1 MLQLEFVVELLMSD
15 KNHAKEQPADVNV
28 VGHMEVG
35 SILGDPHA
43 VSLKH
48 VEVMG
53 PKNTWTQCSLN
64 YDYEEHTYKENHT
77 DCITARKQETSSL
90 GKKLLG

>member
-1 MLQLEFVVELLMSD
+1 MLQLEFVVELLMND
-15 KNHAKEQPADVNV
+15 KIRAKEQPADVNV

-35 SILGDPHA
+35 SILGDPRA

-64 YDYEEHTYKENHT
+64 YDDENRH
-77 DCITARKQETSSL
+77 RETLTPIASPPEN
-90 GKKLLG
+90 KR